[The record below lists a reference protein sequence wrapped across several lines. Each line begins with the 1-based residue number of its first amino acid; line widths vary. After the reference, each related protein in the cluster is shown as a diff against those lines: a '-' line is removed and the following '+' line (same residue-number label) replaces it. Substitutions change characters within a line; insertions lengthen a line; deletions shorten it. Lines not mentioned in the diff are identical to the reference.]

1 MKVVFASTP
10 GQEEKIRELISYFYS
25 SVFPLYFSDEDI
37 KDFERSKILH
47 TTARHFEYFSTL
59 KEACQVIVCLQ
70 TLISILELSVQE
82 EKYQALF
89 YKNATILNEFSLYF
103 PLTYGQF
110 FEARS
115 MKNNVFSIYSKA
127 ANELLI

>member
-1 MKVVFASTP
+1 MRVVFASTL

-37 KDFERSKILH
+37 RDFERSKILH
-47 TTARHFEYFSTL
+47 TTARHFEYFGTL
-59 KEACQVIVCLQ
+59 KEAYRVIVCLQ

-82 EKYQALF
+82 ENHQTLF
-89 YKNATILNEFSLYF
+89 CRNARILNEFSLYF

-110 FEARS
+110 FEAKS
-115 MKNNVFSIYSKA
+115 LKNNVFSIYSKA